1 MRKLIYI
8 LTVIIFS
15 CDSEDANNCIQTA
28 GNIIQSEVE
37 VADFERI
44 LVNRD
49 IELIITEA
57 PEYKVT
63 IETGENLIN
72 DVKAEVMGNR
82 LVLTDNNTC
91 NYVRDY
97 GITKVYVEAPNITEI
112 RNSSQYE
119 VSSNSVIRYPTLNL
133 ISEDFNENIE
143 FTVGDYNLTID
154 NQNLGITS
162 NGLASFYMDGSTENL
177 NVNFFAGDGR
187 FEGEDLVAQAVTIY
201 HRGSNDMIV
210 NPIESLSV
218 ELRGTGNVIAT
229 NEPPIVQ
236 LEQFYIGQLIFN

>member
-8 LTVIIFS
+8 LTVLIFS
-15 CDSEDANNCIQTA
+15 CDSEDANDCIQTA
-28 GNIIQSEVE
+28 GNIIQLEAAVS
-37 VADFERI
+37 DFERI

-57 PEYKVT
+57 SEYKVT
-63 IETGENLIN
+63 IETGENLLN
-72 DVKAEVMGNR
+72 DVKAEVLGNR

-112 RNSSQYE
+112 RNSSQYQ
-119 VSSNSVIRYPTLNL
+119 VSSNGVITYPTLNL
-133 ISEDFNENIE
+133 ISENFNENIE
-143 FTVGDYNLTID
+143 FTVGDYNLSIN
-154 NQNLGITS
+154 NQNLRVSS
-162 NGLASFYMDGSTENL
+162 NGLASFYIDGATENL
-177 NVNFFAGDGR
+177 AVNFFAGDGR
-187 FEGEDLVAQAVTIY
+187 FEGQNLVSQSVTIY